1 MRILSLNP
9 AATELLYAI
18 GAGGS
23 LVGRCDGCDYP
34 AAALTVPSIG
44 PAAEMTAE
52 RAAILEPDLVL
63 LGPGQEAIASRLGT
77 LRLSMLRCASV
88 EECLGSIIALA
99 KTVGNEVEADV
110 LVHDLRTA
118 FDPVRERTARF
129 KRTRV
134 YAETRHEPWGT
145 SPLVN
150 ELITIAG
157 GEPFPGPIAT
167 LPELVRFEPHA
178 IIVSVAGE
186 GDRFDPELLLARD
199 GWGELPAVRGERV
212 FTVDDAL
219 LHRPGP
225 RLAQGVK
232 LLAKLLHGVHVNGN

>member
-1 MRILSLNP
+1 MRILSLHP

-18 GAGGS
+18 GAGGL

-44 PAAEMTAE
+44 AASEMTAE

-63 LGPGQEAIASRLGT
+63 LGPGQELVAARLGT
-77 LRLSMLRCASV
+77 LHLSMLRCASI
-88 EECLGSIIALA
+88 EESLASIVALA
-99 KTVGNEVEADV
+99 KTVGKEVEADV
-110 LVHDLRTA
+110 LVHDLRTT
-118 FDPVRERTARF
+118 FDIVRERTARF
-129 KRTRV
+129 RRTRV
-134 YAETRHEPWGT
+134 YAETRRDPWGT

-150 ELITIAG
+150 ELIMIAG
-157 GEPFPGPIAT
+157 GEP
-167 LPELVRFEPHA
+167 LPKPTVDLQELKRFEPQV
-178 IIVSVAGE
+178 IIVSVPGE
-186 GDRFDPELLLARD
+186 GETFEPELLLARD

-212 FTVDDAL
+212 FVIDDAL

-232 LLAKLLHGVHVNGN
+232 LLAKILHGVTVNGN